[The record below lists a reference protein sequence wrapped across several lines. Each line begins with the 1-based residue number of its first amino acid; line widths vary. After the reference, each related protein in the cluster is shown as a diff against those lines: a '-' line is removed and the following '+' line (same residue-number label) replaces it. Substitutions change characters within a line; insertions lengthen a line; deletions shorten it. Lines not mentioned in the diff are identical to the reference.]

1 MILSENPATKFLIN
15 QSVSTSVKLVKPKAN
30 EDLKRPEKKKMKIKR
45 TVIIYD
51 KMLKRVNVAKLSRD
65 IEKRTDRGFSGRYT
79 ELFKT
84 PY

>member
-1 MILSENPATKFLIN
+1 
-15 QSVSTSVKLVKPKAN
+15 
-30 EDLKRPEKKKMKIKR
+30 
-45 TVIIYD
+45 
-51 KMLKRVNVAKLSRD
+51 MLERVNVAKLSRD